1 MNFKSKIIINQKVTK
16 MKKFLS
22 MLVLSLALLSCNKQ
36 EVYEPITNNVIT
48 IYLNSQTI
56 TRSAAKSSS
65 PTRSALVS
73 DPKSVEN
80 TVNSVTIA
88 VFKSDGT
95 LRTLKEFSSP
105 SKSVTMKV
113 ANLTTSDKVVCVAN
127 AKSGTFASIKTLEE
141 FNAKEVS
148 LDDALTTNGV
158 DIIASNLL
166 MYGSGSIIADKD
178 GFISNVDMYHINSK
192 ISLNSLT
199 ITIPNGGIFKP
210 KEIFLIN
217 VPAQLKYS
225 YDNPYSTIGTYL
237 HGSLNSSIQGESQKL
252 YLGYGNINSAVN
264 KLFFYSSP
272 NNSVKHTKIV
282 IFGSYDQDGNGPLQA
297 KDTYYPIMVDK
308 NMLPNKNYMLNIT
321 IKGVGVDSPTDD
333 LNYSN
338 FTVTLNVNN
347 FDDISK
353 DISLD

>member
-1 MNFKSKIIINQKVTK
+1 MDLKSKIIINQKVTK

-22 MLVLSLALLSCNKQ
+22 MLVLSLALLACTKQ
-36 EVYEPITNNVIT
+36 EVYDHETTSVIT
-48 IYLNSQTI
+48 IYLNSQAI

-73 DPKSVEN
+73 DPKAVEN

-105 SKSVTMKV
+105 SKSITMKV
-113 ANLTTSDKVVCVAN
+113 ANLTTSDKVVCVTN
-127 AKSGTFASIKTLEE
+127 AKSGIFTSIKTLEE

-158 DIIASNLL
+158 DIIANNLL
-166 MYGSGSIIADKD
+166 MYGSGVISADKD
-178 GFISNVDMYHINSK
+178 GYVSNVDMYHLNSK

-199 ITIPNGGIFKP
+199 VSIPNGGTFKA

-237 HGSLNSSIQGESQKL
+237 HGSLNSSIPSESQKL
-252 YLGYGNINSAVN
+252 YLVYGNINSAVN

-272 NNSVKHTKIV
+272 NNSVKYTKLI

-297 KDTYYPIMVDK
+297 KDTYYPIIIDK
-308 NMLPNKNYMLNIT
+308 NVLPNKNYVLNIT
-321 IKGVGVDSPTDD
+321 VKGPGVDSPTDD

-338 FTVTLNVNN
+338 LTVTMNINN
-347 FDDISK
+347 FDDVAK
-353 DISLD
+353 DVTLE

>member
-1 MNFKSKIIINQKVTK
+1 
-16 MKKFLS
+16 MKKYLS
-22 MLVLSLALLSCNKQ
+22 MLVLSLALLSCTKQ
-36 EVYEPITNNVIT
+36 EVYEHETTSVIT
-48 IYLNSQTI
+48 IYINSQAI

-80 TVNSVTIA
+80 NVNSVTIA
-88 VFKSDGT
+88 VFKADGT

-127 AKSGTFASIKTLEE
+127 AKSGTFASIKTLDE

-158 DIIASNLL
+158 DIIANNLL
-166 MYGSGSIIADKD
+166 MYGSGAISADKD
-178 GFISNVDMYHINSK
+178 GFISNVDMYHLNSK

-199 ITIPNGGIFKP
+199 ISIPNGGSFKP
-210 KEIFLIN
+210 KEIYLIN
-217 VPAQLKYS
+217 VPSAFKYS
-225 YDNPYSTIGTYL
+225 YDGPYSSNSYL
-237 HGSLNSSIQGESQKL
+237 HGSLNSSIQGETQKL
-252 YLGYGNINSAVN
+252 YLGYGNINSSVN

-272 NNSVKHTKIV
+272 NNSVKYTKLV

-297 KDTYYPIMVDK
+297 KDTYYPIVIDK
-308 NMLPNKNYMLNIT
+308 NVLANKNYILNIT
-321 IKGVGVDSPTDD
+321 VKGPGVDSPTDD

-338 FTVTLNVNN
+338 LTVTMNINN
-347 FDDISK
+347 FDDVTK
-353 DISLD
+353 DVSLE

>member
-1 MNFKSKIIINQKVTK
+1 

-22 MLVLSLALLSCNKQ
+22 TLVLSLALLSCTKQ
-36 EVYEPITNNVIT
+36 EIYEHETTSVIT

-56 TRSAAKSSS
+56 TRSAAKSSL

-73 DPKSVEN
+73 DPKAAEN
-80 TVNSVTIA
+80 NVNSVTIA
-88 VFKSDGT
+88 VFKADGT

-127 AKSGTFASIKTLEE
+127 AKSGTFASIKTLDE

-148 LDDALTTNGV
+148 LDDALTNNGV
-158 DIIASNLL
+158 DIIANNLL
-166 MYGSGSIIADKD
+166 MYGSGAIIADKD
-178 GFISNVDMYHINSK
+178 GFISNVDMYHLNSK

-199 ITIPNGGIFKP
+199 ISIPNGGSFKP
-210 KEIFLIN
+210 KEIYLIN
-217 VPAQLKYS
+217 VPSLFRYS
-225 YDNPYSTIGTYL
+225 YDNPYSSNSYL
-237 HGSLNSSIQGESQKL
+237 HGSLNSSISSESQKL

-272 NNSVKHTKIV
+272 NNSVKYTKLV

-297 KDTYYPIMVDK
+297 KDTYYPIIIDK
-308 NMLPNKNYMLNIT
+308 NVLPNKNYILNVT
-321 IKGVGVDSPTDD
+321 VKGPGVDSPTDD

-338 FTVTLNVNN
+338 LTVTMNINN
-347 FDDISK
+347 FDDVTK
-353 DISLD
+353 DVSLE

>member
-1 MNFKSKIIINQKVTK
+1 

-22 MLVLSLALLSCNKQ
+22 MLALSLALLSCTKQ
-36 EVYEPITNNVIT
+36 EVYEQETTSIIT
-48 IYLNSQTI
+48 IYLNRQPI

-73 DPKSVEN
+73 DPKAAEN
-80 TVNSVTIA
+80 NVNSVTIA

-127 AKSGTFASIKTLEE
+127 AKVGTFASIKTLDE

-158 DIIASNLL
+158 DIISNNLL
-166 MYGSGSIIADKD
+166 MYGSGAIIADKD
-178 GFISNVDMYHINSK
+178 GFISNVDMYHLNSK
-192 ISLNSLT
+192 VSLNSLT
-199 ITIPNGGIFKP
+199 ISIPNGGTFKP

-217 VPAQLKYS
+217 VPSSFKYS
-225 YDNPYSTIGTYL
+225 YDAPYTSSTYL
-237 HGSLNSSIQGESQKL
+237 HGSLNSSIPNESQKL
-252 YLGYGNINSAVN
+252 YLGCGNINTTVN
-264 KLFFYSSP
+264 KIFYYASP
-272 NNSVKHTKIV
+272 NNSVKYTKLV

-297 KDTYYPIMVDK
+297 KDTYYPIIIDK
-308 NMLPNKNYMLNIT
+308 NVLPNKNYVLNIT
-321 IKGVGVDSPTDD
+321 VKGLGVDSPTDD

-338 FTVTLNVNN
+338 LTVTLNVNN

>member
-225 YDNPYSTIGTYL
+225 YDNPYSSNSYL

-272 NNSVKHTKIV
+272 NNSVKYTKMV

-297 KDTYYPIMVDK
+297 KDTYYPIIIDK
-308 NMLPNKNYMLNIT
+308 NVLPNKNYLLNIT
-321 IKGVGVDSPTDD
+321 VKGPGVDSPTDD

-338 FTVTLNVNN
+338 LTVAVNVKD
-347 FDDISK
+347 FDNITK
-353 DISLD
+353 DVSLE

>member
-1 MNFKSKIIINQKVTK
+1 
-16 MKKFLS
+16 MKKYLILMVALFS
-22 MLVLSLALLSCNKQ
+22 MVSCTKQ
-36 EVYEPITNNVIT
+36 EVYEHETTSVIT
-48 IYLNSQTI
+48 IYLNSQVI

-65 PTRSALVS
+65 PTRSSLVN

-80 TVNSVTIA
+80 NVNSVTIA
-88 VFKSDGT
+88 VFKADGT
-95 LRTLKEFSSP
+95 LRTLKEFASP

-127 AKSGTFASIKTLEE
+127 AKSGTFASIKTLDE

-166 MYGSGSIIADKD
+166 MYGSGAIVADKD
-178 GFISNVDMYHINSK
+178 GYVSNVDMYHLNSK
-192 ISLNSLT
+192 VSLNSL
-199 ITIPNGGIFKP
+199 IINIPNGGTFKP

-217 VPAQLKYS
+217 VPSSFKYS
-225 YDNPYSTIGTYL
+225 YDAPYTSSTYL
-237 HGSLNSSIQGESQKL
+237 HGSLNSQIPNESQKL

-272 NNSVKHTKIV
+272 NNSVKYTKIV

-297 KDTYYPIMVDK
+297 KDTYYPIIIDK
-308 NMLPNKNYMLNIT
+308 NVFPNKNYVLNIT
-321 IKGVGVDSPTDD
+321 VKGPGVDSPTDD

-338 FTVTLNVNN
+338 LTVTLNVNN

>member
-1 MNFKSKIIINQKVTK
+1 MDLKSKIIINQKVTK

-22 MLVLSLALLSCNKQ
+22 MLVLSLALLACTKQ
-36 EVYEPITNNVIT
+36 EVYEHETTSVIT
-48 IYLNSQTI
+48 IYLNSQTM

-65 PTRSALVS
+65 PTRSDLVS
-73 DPKSVEN
+73 DPKAVEN

-88 VFKSDGT
+88 VFKADGT
-95 LRTLKEFSSP
+95 LRTLKEFTSP

-127 AKSGTFASIKTLEE
+127 AKSGTFASIKTLDE

-158 DIIASNLL
+158 DIIVNNLL
-166 MYGSGSIIADKD
+166 MYGSGSIVADKD
-178 GFISNVDMYHINSK
+178 GYVSNVDMYHLNSK

-199 ITIPNGGIFKP
+199 ISIPNGGTFKA

-225 YDNPYSTIGTYL
+225 YDNPYSSNSYL
-237 HGSLNSSIQGESQKL
+237 HGSLNSSIPSESQKL

-272 NNSVKHTKIV
+272 NNSIMQTKLVICGDYDADGSGSMQSKFTCYPIV
-282 IFGSYDQDGNGPLQA
+282 I
-297 KDTYYPIMVDK
+297 DK
-308 NMLPNKNYMLNIT
+308 NLLPNKNYVLNIT
-321 IKGVGVDSPTDD
+321 VKGVGVDSPTDD

-338 FTVTLNVNN
+338 LTVTMNINN
-347 FDDISK
+347 FDDVAK
-353 DISLD
+353 DVTLE

>member
-1 MNFKSKIIINQKVTK
+1 

-22 MLVLSLALLSCNKQ
+22 MLVLSLALLSCTKQ
-36 EVYEPITNNVIT
+36 EFYEHETTSVIK

-65 PTRSALVS
+65 PTRSALVN

-80 TVNSVTIA
+80 NVNSVTIA

-105 SKSVTMKV
+105 SKSVTLKV

-127 AKSGTFASIKTLEE
+127 AKSGTFSSIKTLDE

-158 DIIASNLL
+158 DIIANNLL
-166 MYGSGSIIADKD
+166 MYGSGAIIADKD
-178 GFISNVDMYHINSK
+178 GYVSNVDMYHLNSK
-192 ISLNSLT
+192 VSLNSL
-199 ITIPNGGIFKP
+199 IINIPNGGTFKP

-217 VPAQLKYS
+217 VPSSFKYS
-225 YDNPYSTIGTYL
+225 YDAPYTSSAYL
-237 HGSLNSSIQGESQKL
+237 HGSLNSSIKGESQKL

-272 NNSVKHTKIV
+272 NNSVKYTKLV

-297 KDTYYPIMVDK
+297 KDTYYPIIIDK
-308 NMLPNKNYMLNIT
+308 NVLPNKNYVLNIT
-321 IKGVGVDSPTDD
+321 FKGPGVDSPTDD

-338 FTVTLNVNN
+338 LTVTMNINN
-347 FDDISK
+347 FDDVAK
-353 DISLD
+353 DVTLE

>member
-1 MNFKSKIIINQKVTK
+1 

-22 MLVLSLALLSCNKQ
+22 MLVLSLALLSCTKQ
-36 EVYEPITNNVIT
+36 EVYEHETTSVIT
-48 IYLNSQTI
+48 IYLNSQAI

-65 PTRSALVS
+65 QTRSALVS
-73 DPKSVEN
+73 DPKAVEN

-127 AKSGTFASIKTLEE
+127 AKSGIFTSIKTLEE
-141 FNAKEVS
+141 FNAKEVT

-158 DIIASNLL
+158 DIISNNLL
-166 MYGSGSIIADKD
+166 MYGSGAIIADKD
-178 GFISNVDMYHINSK
+178 GYVSNVDMYHLNSK
-192 ISLNSLT
+192 VSLNSLT
-199 ITIPNGGIFKP
+199 VSIPNGGTFKA

-217 VPAQLKYS
+217 VPSSFKYS
-225 YDNPYSTIGTYL
+225 YDAPYTSSTYL
-237 HGSLNSSIQGESQKL
+237 HGSLNSSIPNESQKL
-252 YLGYGNINSAVN
+252 YLGYGNINTTVN
-264 KLFFYSSP
+264 KIFYYASP
-272 NNSVKHTKIV
+272 NNSIKYTKLV
-282 IFGSYDQDGNGPLQA
+282 IFGSYDADGNGPMQA
-297 KDTYYPIMVDK
+297 KDTYYPIVVDK
-308 NMLPNKNYMLNIT
+308 NMLPNKNYMLNVT

-338 FTVTLNVNN
+338 LTVTLNVNN